1 MHRVV
6 RHAAH
11 GRALLKAAIPPREN
25 DFQFPRG
32 GDRILKKHLIKIPE
46 PEEEQAVAMLLLE
59 PEILAHHR
67 REVRG
72 HKRPLCGSVAA
83 VAARA
88 VPAAAGFFLIFNFR
102 ADAKADG
109 AVHALHQRLKN
120 GLRFEHFDECVV
132 LD

>member
-1 MHRVV
+1 MKRNSTHRSS
-6 RHAAH
+6 
-11 GRALLKAAIPPREN
+11 LLQSTRLSSKCYFKYLRCN
-25 DFQFPRG
+25 Y
-32 GDRILKKHLIKIPE
+32 RILKKHLIKIPE